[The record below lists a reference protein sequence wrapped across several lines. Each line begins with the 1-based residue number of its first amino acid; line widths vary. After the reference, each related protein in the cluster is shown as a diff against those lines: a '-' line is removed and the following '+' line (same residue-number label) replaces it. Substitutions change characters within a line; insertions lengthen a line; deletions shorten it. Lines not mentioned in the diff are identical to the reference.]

1 MTLKQTKESNDCHA
15 TAMFQGGIEIG
26 KLNLSFKKFVS
37 TLNCKRVATF
47 SKAKNYVYI
56 SLERYISRWPVG
68 SGHFANI

>member
-37 TLNCKRVATF
+37 TLNCNVNLLQRFRRPKTMFIFPWRGIF
-47 SKAKNYVYI
+47 Q
-56 SLERYISRWPVG
+56 G
-68 SGHFANI
+68 GQ